1 MDHDSIE
8 DVLKALKA
16 SQDADHDRREKIRE
30 VQDFLNAPNGQWEP
44 EIYSRFDGKPRYTF
58 DMCAPVVEQIWG
70 EMAQNDFDIRVK
82 PAGGDATKEL
92 AQLYDGLIRNIE
104 TMSNAS
110 RVYASAG
117 KKGIKYGFSAWRIV
131 QDWADVDAF
140 DQDLFIR
147 EIQNAVDRLWFD
159 ASATQQ
165 DMSDAEFCFIL
176 DTVSKDEYEKR
187 WPDGS
192 MQSISID
199 DSGATYAHKAEK
211 ITVGEYLYKKPIKK
225 TLCLMSDGSVLSAED
240 AEAAAEKGLTI
251 KRTRDRKTY
260 QVCSRFFDG
269 KEWLSDSKETVFDHL
284 PVIPVFANFE
294 VNEEKVIYRG
304 AVERLMDAQ
313 RVYNYTE
320 SRKVEEVALAP
331 KEKKW
336 LTPEQAKGHAA
347 TLSTM
352 NTNSNPVQQYNHV
365 DGQPAPYSTG
375 GPQMN
380 AGLSE
385 VSQSMAANIERS
397 SGVFGVNPANNQG
410 LQSNVALER
419 LENRGQVGTYEY
431 FAAQEVAINRT
442 AQILVHAI
450 PKVYDTPRQQRVLN
464 EDGSFDLTDLNK
476 SQFNPETRQVEK
488 LNDLSVG
495 IYDVT
500 CTIGPA
506 FKNRQQETVKAI
518 NELATIDPSIM
529 GQGKDILLN
538 NIDAVGM
545 DLLAARARESML
557 LQGAIP
563 ESQMT
568 DEEKEMMAIRAQQPQ
583 QPSPE
588 MVLAQAEAS
597 KAEADMLNAQLKAED
612 QKIKLIEAETKR
624 LAMQVK
630 AEIDGF
636 KAQTDRAKVQVAAQE
651 AAANIDNKDADTLN
665 KEIDAVMKQQDVKS
679 LSNEDLIRIAAG
691 G

>member
-1 MDHDSIE
+1 MNYEKIQE
-8 DVLKALKA
+8 VLKGLKA
-16 SQDADHDRREKIRE
+16 SQKADQDRREKIRE

-44 EIYSRFDGKPRYTF
+44 DIYTRFDGKPRYTF
-58 DMCAPVVEQIWG
+58 DQANPLVQAIWG

-82 PAGGDATKEL
+82 PAGGDATKET
-92 AQLYDGLIRNIE
+92 AKLYDGLIRNIE
-104 TMSNAS
+104 AMSNAS

-117 KKGIKYGFSAWRIV
+117 KKGIKYGFAAWRVV

-165 DMSDAEFCFIL
+165 DMSDAEHCYIL
-176 DTVSKDEYEKR
+176 DPVSIDEYERR

-192 MQSISID
+192 KVSVSTD
-199 DSGATYAHKAEK
+199 ASSATYSHKAEK
-211 ITVGEYLYKKPIKK
+211 ITVGEFLYKKPIKK
-225 TLCLMSDGSVLSAED
+225 ALCLMSDGTVLSAED
-240 AEAAAEKGLTI
+240 AEKAVAKGI
-251 KRTRDRKTY
+251 KVERTRVRKTY
-260 QVCSRFFDG
+260 KVCSRFFDG
-269 KEWLSDSKETVFDHL
+269 KDWLDKEKDTVFDHL
-284 PVIPVFANFE
+284 PVIPVYANFE
-294 VNEEKVIYRG
+294 INEEKVIYFG
-304 AVERLMDAQ
+304 AVEKIMDAA

-331 KEKKW
+331 K
-336 LTPEQAKGHAA
+336 AKVWMTAAHAEGHTD
-347 TLSTM
+347 TLSKM
-352 NTNSNPVQQYNHV
+352 NTDNSPVQLYNHV
-365 DGQPAPYSTG
+365 DGQPAPYQTG

-380 AGLSE
+380 AGLTE

-397 SGVFGVNPANNQG
+397 SGVFGVNPTNNKG
-410 LQSNVALER
+410 LQSGVALER
-419 LENRGQVGTYEY
+419 LENRGQVGTFEY

-450 PKVYDTPRQQRVLN
+450 PKVYDTPRQQRILN
-464 EDGSFDLTDLNK
+464 EDGSFDLADLNK
-476 SQFNPETRQVEK
+476 LEYNPQTMQTEK

-506 FKNRQQETVKAI
+506 FKNRQEETVKAI
-518 NELATIDPSIM
+518 NEIATIDPSIM
-529 GQGKDILLN
+529 GQGKDILLG
-538 NIDAVGM
+538 NINAVGM
-545 DLLAARARESML
+545 DLLAERARSSMIQ
-557 LQGAIP
+557 QGLIP
-563 ESQMT
+563 EAQLT
-568 DEEKEMMAIRAQQPQ
+568 DEEKQQLAMAAQQPKE
-583 QPSPE
+583 PSPD
-588 MVLAQAEAS
+588 MIFAQAEAS
-597 KAEADMLNAQLKAED
+597 KAEAEVMTAQLKAED
-612 QKIKLIEAETKR
+612 QKIRLIEAETKR

-651 AAANIDNKDADTLN
+651 AQANISNKDADTLN
-665 KEIDAVMKQQDVKS
+665 KEIDAVMKQQDMKS
-679 LSNEDLIRIAAG
+679 LSTEDLIRIAAG